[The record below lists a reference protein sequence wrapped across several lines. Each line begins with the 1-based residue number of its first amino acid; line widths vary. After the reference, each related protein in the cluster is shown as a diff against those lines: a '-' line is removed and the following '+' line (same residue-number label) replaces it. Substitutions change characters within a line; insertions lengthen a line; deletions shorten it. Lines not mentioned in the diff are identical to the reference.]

1 MLQVSDINEN
11 IDNISLLLSKR
22 NIDVKDKLVE
32 ILKIDKSRRSIQS
45 ELDGVLSESNILA
58 NELGDLFKSGQSE
71 KASILKEKASYL
83 KPKSKSL
90 SEKFTSV
97 SQ

>member
-1 MLQVSDINEN
+1 MLRVSDINEN

-45 ELDGVLSESNILA
+45 ELDGVLAESNKLA
-58 NELGDLFKSGQSE
+58 KEIGDLFKSGQAE
-71 KASILKEKASYL
+71 KASILKEKASSL
-83 KPKSKSL
+83 KPKSGLNQSR
-90 SEKFTSV
+90 
-97 SQ
+97 

>member
-45 ELDGVLSESNILA
+45 RN
-58 NELGDLFKSGQSE
+58 
-71 KASILKEKASYL
+71 
-83 KPKSKSL
+83 
-90 SEKFTSV
+90 
-97 SQ
+97 

>member
-1 MLQVSDINEN
+1 MLRVSDINEN

-45 ELDGVLSESNILA
+45 ELDGVLAESNKLA
-58 NELGDLFKSGQSE
+58 KEIGDLFKNGQ
-71 KASILKEKASYL
+71 AGLILAGRFFKMEPSHEH
-83 KPKSKSL
+83 S
-90 SEKFTSV
+90 
-97 SQ
+97 

>member
-1 MLQVSDINEN
+1 MLRVSDINEN

-45 ELDGVLSESNILA
+45 
-58 NELGDLFKSGQSE
+58 
-71 KASILKEKASYL
+71 
-83 KPKSKSL
+83 
-90 SEKFTSV
+90 
-97 SQ
+97 